1 AIALAGDIVN
11 ERSVSRYQNA
21 PAARWH
27 LSQDFVDSAARIEAA
42 GSLSMSAGR
51 DVASIG
57 SVLDSRGDVQVNAG
71 RDVLILSA
79 ERRHEVT
86 GGRHYLSS
94 GVEQFG
100 ADVRAGRD
108 IDVTA
113 GRDLAVIASQ
123 LDAKRDLALSVGR
136 DAT

>member
-1 AIALAGDIVN
+1 
-11 ERSVSRYQNA
+11 
-21 PAARWH
+21 
-27 LSQDFVDSAARIEAA
+27 
-42 GSLSMSAGR
+42 
-51 DVASIG
+51 
-57 SVLDSRGDVQVNAG
+57 
-71 RDVLILSA
+71 
-79 ERRHEVT
+79 
-86 GGRHYLSS
+86 RHYLSS

-136 DAT
+136 DATIAAAANEEHFYSKGDDTTRQEDHVRQQGARLQAGGNLFIDAERDLTFIASEADVGGEAYLVAGDTLSLLSAQDQ